1 MQDGWATLPENVSDL
16 TEQLQGAAK
25 EYYSKSDYDF
35 STPEGWDE
43 YLNDKVHNP
52 PTADGAHRRDFVY
65 KPIGGMFAG
74 INSTREIQLAVRGPV
89 VGLPYP
95 AGVLHVYYPNASYEM
110 TVSSFFVGASR
121 TGLPSYFRVSAFGP
135 TENDEIQVWMCYWL
149 AERPEAPDPIGALMD
164 KIPPGTEA
172 YGEILKALKDA
183 ADSANKAARFLKP
196 GPYVVEARIVA
207 PGTGFDEGSSEWQVP
222 APVTHQF
229 G

>member
-1 MQDGWATLPENVSDL
+1 MQDGWENTAEDLSNMSD
-16 TEQLQGAAK
+16 QLQDAAK
-25 EYYSKSDYDF
+25 EFYSKDDYDF
-35 STPEGWDE
+35 STAEGWDE

-52 PTADGAHRRDFVY
+52 PTADGVHRRDVVY

-95 AGVLHVYYPNASYEM
+95 AGSLHVYYPDASYRK
-110 TVSSFFVGASR
+110 TVSSFFVGASM

-135 TENDEIQVWMCYWL
+135 TKNDEIQVWMCYWL
-149 AERPEAPDPIGALMD
+149 AETAEAPNPLGDLLD
-164 KIPPGTEA
+164 KIPPGSEA
-172 YGEILKALKDA
+172 YSEILKALKDA
-183 ADSANKAARFLKP
+183 ADSAQKATRFLKP

-207 PGTGFDEGSSEWQVP
+207 PGTGFHEGNIEWQVP
-222 APVTHQF
+222 APITHQF